1 MTRRWFILFAGLVA
15 CTNANQTG
23 DTSDTDTD
31 VDADSDADNDTDT
44 DLPAVWVDRRIQTSS
59 TLYGV
64 YTGGTGAWVAGT
76 GGVMWRIAQGSEN
89 VIPTSTEED
98 LFGLYGVGDDT
109 TTQLVSVG
117 ASGTVLVYSASD
129 GTFVRQDVGTPTFRD
144 VDGTLA
150 NLTAVGTGG
159 AYHWQGTEW
168 TFEQLPHAYRLN
180 SVWVASNGDAIAVG
194 DDGAIVHRVGGVWS
208 DDSVIKLA
216 GYTQNFNAVYGSSD
230 TDIWV
235 VGELGFILHFD
246 GTNWTQVAGGV
257 GLPTLWGV
265 WAAPTGEA
273 FAVGNNGVAL
283 RSKAIEKSPFFEFE
297 ELPTGSDSNLYAVT
311 GSNANNVWAV
321 GNRGTILRYTGD
333 K

>member
-1 MTRRWFILFAGLVA
+1 MTRRWLILFAGLMA
-15 CTNANQTG
+15 CTNGDTHTG
-23 DTSDTDTD
+23 DTDTDTD
-31 VDADSDADNDTDT
+31 VDADADTDADVDTDAK
-44 DLPAVWVDRRIQTSS
+44 PVWVDRRIQTSS

-89 VIPTSTEED
+89 VIPTGTEED
-98 LFGLYGVGDDT
+98 LLGLYGVGDDT
-109 TTQLVSVG
+109 TTQLVAVG
-117 ASGTVLVYSASD
+117 ASGTVLIYSAAD
-129 GTFVRQDVGTPTFRD
+129 GSFVRQDVGTPTFRD
-144 VDGTLA
+144 VDGTLS

-159 AYHWQGTEW
+159 AYRWQGTEW
-168 TFEQLPHAYRLN
+168 TFEQLPHSYRLN

-194 DDGAIVHRVGGVWS
+194 DDGAVVHRVGGTWT

-216 GYTQNFNAVYGSSD
+216 GYTQNFNSVFGSSD

-246 GTNWTQVAGGV
+246 GTNWTQVAGGREE
-257 GLPTLWGV
+257 PTLWGV

-273 FAVGNNGVAL
+273 FVVGNNGTA
-283 RSKAIEKSPFFEFE
+283 RMSKAIDEAPGYEFV
-297 ELPTGSDSNLYAVT
+297 ELPTGSDSNLYSVT
-311 GSNANNVWAV
+311 GSNSNNVWAV
-321 GNRGTILRYTGD
+321 GNRGTILRYTGS